1 MYREF
6 ILVALGGAVGSVSR
20 FGIGELLSNKTST
33 SFPWATLF
41 INLLGCFLIGL
52 ILGLSQ
58 KYEFASHYSIR
69 SFFIVGLCGGFT
81 TFSTF
86 SFETLRLFQNSQNLQ
101 AIGYILASILIGL
114 ALTFLGY
121 NIMARS

>member
-6 ILVALGGAVGSVSR
+6 LLVALGGAVGSVSR
-20 FGIGELLSNKTST
+20 FGIGELITNKANT

-58 KYEFASHYSIR
+58 KYDFAHYSIR

-86 SFETLRLFQNSQNLQ
+86 SLDTLRLFQNSQNIQ
-101 AIGYILASILIGL
+101 AIVYILASILIGL
-114 ALTFLGY
+114 ALTMLGY
-121 NIMARS
+121 NLLAKS